1 MRRYGGL
8 DPGFRVGAAAVVYDS
23 GELDTVYSWRADDN
37 RVSHHRYYL
46 RQHYWTGEEW
56 LEQRLHKSQT
66 FEECMIALCERIPT
80 LQMAAVE
87 GMFLSHNAKQR
98 NQGSISLLEAAGAGA
113 LVMAQASEAP
123 PVRPKAAV
131 WRKAMMRVNPYTKRK
146 AAAEMEKKY
155 AEIRWPKAL
164 KARRFAQ
171 HVYAACWLADYARL
185 TEQRWR

>member
-1 MRRYGGL
+1 
-8 DPGFRVGAAAVVYDS
+8 
-23 GELDTVYSWRADDN
+23 
-37 RVSHHRYYL
+37 
-46 RQHYWTGEEW
+46 
-56 LEQRLHKSQT
+56 
-66 FEECMIALCERIPT
+66 MIALCERIPT

-113 LVMAQASEAP
+113 LVMAQASQAP